1 MDERPSGLPT
11 HDPFRLVKSLASGDC
26 KARPGDVIIRDPE
39 YFVAGE
45 LHYHYETWERILHGF
60 HKRDEI
66 LRYIREGVSVH
77 DFFQHFKG
85 DFKGKTYDSDLPPKS
100 FFSKQSDS

>member
-1 MDERPSGLPT
+1 MSKVKYKNRKYIQWHTMDERPSSLPT

-45 LHYHYETWERILHGF
+45 LHYHYKTRERILHVF
-60 HKRDEI
+60 HKRD
-66 LRYIREGVSVH
+66 
-77 DFFQHFKG
+77 
-85 DFKGKTYDSDLPPKS
+85 
-100 FFSKQSDS
+100 